1 MLSQSSSALW
11 PPPPDRDGLPQP
23 GEPRPGRRPAIPGDQ
38 PAAAVGHPGKI
49 EVLEFFAYTCP
60 HCAAMEPL
68 VEDWAKT
75 APPDVVL
82 KQVPIAFNAGMKP
95 LQQHFT
101 LIALERP
108 TCTPRSSPPSMA
120 STSA

>member
-1 MLSQSSSALW
+1 M
-11 PPPPDRDGLPQP
+11 
-23 GEPRPGRRPAIPGDQ
+23 
-38 PAAAVGHPGKI
+38 
-49 EVLEFFAYTCP
+49 LEFFAYTCP

-95 LQQHFT
+95 LQQLYFT